1 MATFH
6 LSIVTPEETVF
17 DETVTSIV
25 VPGAKGYLGVM
36 AHHAPLISPLVPGKL
51 TIILPNGKEELI
63 AISGG
68 FLEVAGNKATILA
81 DATEM
86 ADEIDVQRAAD
97 SAERAKQRLHDA
109 AHGDKS
115 IDCDRAAASLGR
127 AKNRLRLAESA
138 RIKSHRD

>member
-25 VPGAKGYLGVM
+25 VPGSKGYLGVM

-51 TIILPNGKEELI
+51 SITQANGEDIIM
-63 AISGG
+63 AVSGG
-68 FLEVAGNKATILA
+68 FIEVANNRATILA

-86 ADEIDVQRAAD
+86 ADEIDKKRAQE
-97 SAERAKQRLHDA
+97 SLERARQRLHDA
-109 AHGDKS
+109 AHGDRS
-115 IDCDRAAASLGR
+115 WDIERATASLHR
-127 AKNRLRLAESA
+127 AKNRVRVADEFGA
-138 RIKSHRD
+138 RAR

>member
-36 AHHAPLISPLVPGKL
+36 AHHAPLISPLIPGKL
-51 TIILPNGKEELI
+51 TIILSNNTELFM

-68 FLEVAGNKATILA
+68 FIEVAGNRATILA
-81 DATEM
+81 DSAEM
-86 ADEIDVQRAAD
+86 ADEIDKKRALE
-97 SAERAKQRLHDA
+97 SLERAKQRIHDSG
-109 AHGDKS
+109 HGDRS
-115 IDCDRAAASLGR
+115 LDLERATAAFQR
-127 AKNRLRLAESA
+127 AKNRIQIAESVLVET
-138 RIKSHRD
+138 R

>member
-51 TIILPNGKEELI
+51 TIILPNNTEILM

-81 DATEM
+81 DSAEM
-86 ADEIDVQRAAD
+86 ADEIDKKRATEAL
-97 SAERAKQRLHDA
+97 ERAKQRIHDH
-109 AHGDKS
+109 AHGDRS
-115 IDCDRAAASLGR
+115 LDLDRATAAFQR
-127 AKNRLRLAESA
+127 AKNRITIADSLLV
-138 RIKSHRD
+138 KSH

>member
-17 DETVTSIV
+17 DETVTSII

-51 TIILPNGKEELI
+51 TIILPGGSDLLM

-81 DATEM
+81 DSAEL
-86 ADEIDVQRAAD
+86 ADEIDKKRALEAL
-97 SAERAKQRLHDA
+97 ARAKKRLSEA
-109 AHGDKS
+109 AHGDRTL
-115 IDCDRAAASLGR
+115 DLERATAAFHR
-127 AKNRLRLAESA
+127 AKSRVLIAES
-138 RIKSHRD
+138 ILVKSR

>member
-51 TIILPNGKEELI
+51 SITLQNGTELMM

-68 FLEVAGNKATILA
+68 FIEVAGNRATILA
-81 DATEM
+81 DAAEM
-86 ADEIDVQRAAD
+86 ADEIDKKRA
-97 SAERAKQRLHDA
+97 LDA
-109 AHGDKS
+109 ME
-115 IDCDRAAASLGR
+115 R
-127 AKNRLRLAESA
+127 AKNRLREAARGDRSWDIERATSA
-138 RIKSHRD
+138 FHRAKNRLRVLDDTLVHSRS